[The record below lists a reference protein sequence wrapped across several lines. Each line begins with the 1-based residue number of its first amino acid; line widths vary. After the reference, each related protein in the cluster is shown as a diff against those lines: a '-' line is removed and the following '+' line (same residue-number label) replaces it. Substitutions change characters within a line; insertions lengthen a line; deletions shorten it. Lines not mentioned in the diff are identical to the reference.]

1 MPSQKKKKIRL
12 IYGYVLFFSVRERI
26 KTFGVECLS
35 PIYYLRL
42 YAMSFLFLNFVKNYC
57 FAISIILVFRGDKVE
72 NSHQKVRV
80 GAIQIKGR
88 DECIIS

>member
-1 MPSQKKKKIRL
+1 MLSIRL
-12 IYGYVLFFSVRERI
+12 IYGYVPSFSVRERI
-26 KTFGVECLS
+26 KTFGVECRS

-42 YAMSFLFLNFVKNYC
+42 HAMSFLFLNFVKNYC
-57 FAISIILVFRGDKVE
+57 FSKAAISIILVFRGDKVE